1 MRTLRRA
8 GSMLLAVSAWLVLA
22 AAPALADPPG
32 PTDYQT
38 EVIGIEPATPGFRVE
53 IIGGD
58 SFVLI
63 EVDAGVALDVVGY
76 QGEPYLRFLADG
88 TVEQNDNSPTTYL
101 NTDRYGTADIPA
113 GATADAEP
121 AWRVVATNGSF
132 AWHDHRTHWM
142 NSAHPPGREPG
153 DVILEGVVPLMVD
166 GVAVDITVRSIWQPP
181 PSAAFALGGVA
192 LGLAMVVAAA
202 IGRARIPVLAG
213 LLVSLAAAA
222 SVFGVIAVF
231 SVPPETSPP
240 WSLWVP
246 PLTALVMGVAALGG
260 QSITALRRWAAS
272 LALLGTLIL
281 ATWGF
286 LHQEWMWKAVL
297 PTDSPFWAERFV
309 TGAVLAAGI
318 GLVLLIGRAQV
329 LGVETD

>member
-1 MRTLRRA
+1 MTTLHRA
-8 GSMLLAVSAWLVLA
+8 GSILLAVSAWLVLA
-22 AAPALADPPG
+22 ASPALADPPG

-63 EVDAGVALDVVGY
+63 EVDTGIALDVIGY
-76 QGEPYLRFLADG
+76 RGEPYLRFLADG

-121 AWRVVATNGSF
+121 AWRVVATDGSF

-142 NSAHPPGREPG
+142 N
-153 DVILEGVVPLMVD
+153 
-166 GVAVDITVRSIWQPP
+166 P
-181 PSAAFALGGVA
+181 PSAALALGGMA
-192 LGLAMVVAAA
+192 LGLAIVVAAA
-202 IGRARIPVLAG
+202 IGRVRVPVLAG
-213 LLVSLAAAA
+213 ILISLTAAA
-222 SVFGVIAVF
+222 SVLGVIAVF
-231 SVPPETSPP
+231 SVPSETSPP

-260 QSITALRRWAAS
+260 RSIAVLHRWRAS

-281 ATWGF
+281 TAWGF

-297 PTDSPFWAERFV
+297 PTGSPFWAERFV
-309 TGAVLAAGI
+309 TGTVLAAGI

-329 LGVETD
+329 LGTDPD